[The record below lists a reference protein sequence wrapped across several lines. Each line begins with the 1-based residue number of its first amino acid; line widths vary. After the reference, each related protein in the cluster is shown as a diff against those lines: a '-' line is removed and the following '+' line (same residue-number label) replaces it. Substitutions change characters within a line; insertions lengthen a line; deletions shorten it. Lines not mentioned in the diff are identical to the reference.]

1 MDKFEQQAKALMVQ
15 REQLKKADNKIGD
28 LLSDINQLNQSIK
41 NDLEEV
47 DNLLNS
53 FPNMQEQQIVF
64 TMEED
69 EFDYIDAEE
78 YDKARSS
85 YGTTE
90 QLDNI
95 VPDENWDNYL
105 LQIEEY
111 AKNHQINL
119 NENLFNH
126 LLSESEKIEFEK
138 WIKEDFE
145 FKQAKCDKYDYLISV
160 TCGAIGGLVDIFLVG
175 SPKTGYLTKFTDSIA
190 DESVKK
196 FAKLCGWTGKKGDY
210 TNTESAIGF
219 LEKKFKVNYD
229 HRHSTDVNNQFSM
242 STKNHHIKSL
252 GHSPD
257 LLGLFYSIYNQF
269 TNTASFVDKGKIITI
284 DTNNFELQ
292 GSNII
297 AKIFCGFVNWLGHL
311 FSDFAGSCGS
321 RTKNNNNRGSGIPI
335 PFFSMLQFLEFG
347 QFGKDRQT
355 LATISVRVFQEGY
368 DARFGM
374 ALAVPT
380 IIIELLVRI
389 MWVVKQHFYH
399 KKDWLECVPSDNNL
413 DLRRM
418 LCVAHG
424 TCSLIDIGDA
434 AIRSGGNWIAFFTR
448 TNILEFVRFGQLA
461 YKEFVAAFMNNKLN
475 SEAVDKY
482 LNDEYQRL
490 LISV

>member
-1 MDKFEQQAKALMVQ
+1 MEKFEQQAKALTVQ
-15 REQLKKADNKIGD
+15 KHQLKKADEKMGE
-28 LLSDINQLNQSIK
+28 LLSNIDQLDNSIESS
-41 NDLEEV
+41 LQEV
-47 DNLLNS
+47 KELLNS
-53 FPNMQEQQIVF
+53 VSDMQEQEVIF
-64 TMEED
+64 TVEEE

-78 YDKARSS
+78 YDKARSQ
-85 YGTTE
+85 YDTIE
-90 QLDNI
+90 KLDNI
-95 VPDENWDNYL
+95 IPDEDWNNYL
-105 LQIEEY
+105 IQVEQY
-111 AKNHQINL
+111 AHNHQVTFD
-119 NENLFNH
+119 EHLFNN
-126 LLSESEKIEFEK
+126 LLSHSERIEFEK

-145 FKQAKCDKYDYLISV
+145 FKRAKCDKYDYLIAV
-160 TCGAIGGLVDIFLVG
+160 TCGALGGLVDIFLVG

-284 DTNNFELQ
+284 DTDNFELQ

-355 LATISVRVFQEGY
+355 LATMSVRVFQEGY

-380 IIIELLVRI
+380 IITELLVRI

>member
-145 FKQAKCDKYDYLISV
+145 FKQAKCDKYDYLIAV
-160 TCGAIGGLVDIFLVG
+160 TCGAIGGLVD
-175 SPKTGYLTKFTDSIA
+175 K
-190 DESVKK
+190 
-196 FAKLCGWTGKKGDY
+196 
-210 TNTESAIGF
+210 
-219 LEKKFKVNYD
+219 
-229 HRHSTDVNNQFSM
+229 
-242 STKNHHIKSL
+242 
-252 GHSPD
+252 
-257 LLGLFYSIYNQF
+257 
-269 TNTASFVDKGKIITI
+269 
-284 DTNNFELQ
+284 
-292 GSNII
+292 
-297 AKIFCGFVNWLGHL
+297 
-311 FSDFAGSCGS
+311 
-321 RTKNNNNRGSGIPI
+321 
-335 PFFSMLQFLEFG
+335 
-347 QFGKDRQT
+347 
-355 LATISVRVFQEGY
+355 
-368 DARFGM
+368 
-374 ALAVPT
+374 
-380 IIIELLVRI
+380 
-389 MWVVKQHFYH
+389 
-399 KKDWLECVPSDNNL
+399 
-413 DLRRM
+413 
-418 LCVAHG
+418 
-424 TCSLIDIGDA
+424 
-434 AIRSGGNWIAFFTR
+434 
-448 TNILEFVRFGQLA
+448 
-461 YKEFVAAFMNNKLN
+461 
-475 SEAVDKY
+475 
-482 LNDEYQRL
+482 
-490 LISV
+490 